1 MGYKRSWLEKKII
14 NLKDEWVC
22 VCGAIGSGTFTD
34 SFDKKGPS
42 SAGEI
47 LYIHIIYL

>member
-1 MGYKRSWLEKKII
+1 MGYNRSWLEKKRI

-34 SFDKKGPS
+34 SFDKNGPF
-42 SAGEI
+42 
-47 LYIHIIYL
+47 LRR